1 MKTYLVQWS
10 IDIEAE
16 TPREAAEKAREIQ
29 LDPESI
35 ATVFR
40 VMDFESD
47 KFGVRMIYD
56 ESFDLEESDDQ

>member
-29 LDPESI
+29 LDPESF
-35 ATVFR
+35 ATHFSVR
-40 VMDFESD
+40 VSKNLDLYINVD
-47 KFGVRMIYD
+47 LKD
-56 ESFDLEESDDQ
+56 EEE